1 MLAATAVV
9 DWVAAADGAVVLAFG
24 WTGLNGLDFD
34 VGLSLGGIVGLIDFV
49 CEVGEDGK
57 LVG

>member
-1 MLAATAVV
+1 MLAGAAVDWLAAT
-9 DWVAAADGAVVLAFG
+9 DGAVVLAFG
-24 WTGLNGLDFD
+24 RTGLNGLDFD
-34 VGLSLGGIVGLIDFV
+34 VGLSLGGIVALIDFV

>member
-1 MLAATAVV
+1 VLDATAVV
-9 DWVAAADGAVVLAFG
+9 DWVAAADGAAVLAFG
-24 WTGLNGLDFD
+24 RTGLNGLDFD
-34 VGLSLGGIVGLIDFV
+34 VGLSLGGIVGLIEFV

>member
-1 MLAATAVV
+1 MTAVV

-24 WTGLNGLDFD
+24 RTGLNGLDFD